1 MLTKN
6 TNGQPMVSVIRPPM
20 AGPSRLDSPNTAPNR
35 PWYRPRSDGE
45 NRSAIVAIASGKIAP
60 APRPWMPRAAT
71 SCHISWRQAG
81 EHASRA

>member
-35 PWYRPRSDGE
+35 PW
-45 NRSAIVAIASGKIAP
+45 
-60 APRPWMPRAAT
+60 
-71 SCHISWRQAG
+71 
-81 EHASRA
+81 